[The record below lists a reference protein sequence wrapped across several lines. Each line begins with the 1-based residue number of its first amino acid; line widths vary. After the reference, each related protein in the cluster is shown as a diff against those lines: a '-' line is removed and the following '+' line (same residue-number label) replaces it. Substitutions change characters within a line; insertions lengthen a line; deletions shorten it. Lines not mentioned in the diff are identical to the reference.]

1 MAIVKVITANNVEIE
16 YEVAGIGDRA
26 IATLI
31 DWVIMFAY
39 FFICFRIIN
48 SNPSLKYGLSFMIQL
63 LIYLPVF
70 LYHVICEMFLEGQSF
85 GKKIMQIRVVMMD
98 AGRPAFVNYF
108 LRWIIT
114 PVEFS
119 FGGAGVVALISV
131 AANGKGQRLADMAAG
146 TTVIRL
152 KPKTNIQEAVFAPK
166 INPDYVVQFPEAI
179 NLTDRDLTL
188 IKQVR
193 RQIYRKSY
201 EDANYFAEKTKD
213 SICAKLGI
221 QSDLDGISFIDTIL
235 KDNQYQVIERG

>member
-16 YEVAGIGDRA
+16 YEVAGVGDRA

-39 FFICFRIIN
+39 FFICFRIIE
-48 SNPSLKYGLSFMIQL
+48 SSPTIRYELSYMVQL
-63 LIYLPVF
+63 LIYLPIF
-70 LYHVICEMFLEGQSF
+70 LYHLVCEMFLEGQSF
-85 GKKIMQIRVVMMD
+85 GKKIMKTRVVMMD

-119 FGGAGVVALISV
+119 LGGAGVVALIV
-131 AANGKGQRLADMAAG
+131 CAANGKGQRLADMAAG

-152 KPKTNIQEAVFAPK
+152 KPKTTIQEAVFAPK
-166 INPDYVVQFPEAI
+166 IDPNYVVQFPEAI
-179 NLTDRDLTL
+179 LLSDRDLNL

-193 RQIYRKSY
+193 RQIYRKGY
-201 EDANYFAEKTKD
+201 EDANFFAEKTKD
-213 SICAKLGI
+213 SICAKLNI

-235 KDNQYQVIERG
+235 KDNQFQVIARG